1 MWHGQMTRKPRTAPM
16 LDAASDDPKAA
27 HGRAVL
33 AAL

>member
-16 LDAASDDPKAA
+16 LDDPKAA